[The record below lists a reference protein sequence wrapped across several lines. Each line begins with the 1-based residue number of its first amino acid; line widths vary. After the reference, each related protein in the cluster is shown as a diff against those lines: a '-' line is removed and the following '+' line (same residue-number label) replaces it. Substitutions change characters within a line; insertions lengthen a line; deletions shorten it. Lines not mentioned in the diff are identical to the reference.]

1 MKDEQLISIPDRKK
15 AEAKRLKDKRMRT
28 RTAEERLADAAK
40 TSYTKCPPRVVR
52 HYLDN
57 NVQNI
62 YESQVSKI
70 VHSSNVFVF

>member
-1 MKDEQLISIPDRKK
+1 LISIPDRKK

-52 HYLDN
+52 HYLNN

-62 YESQVSKI
+62 YETQT
-70 VHSSNVFVF
+70 HGNTETQRFGDFADRA

>member
-1 MKDEQLISIPDRKK
+1 
-15 AEAKRLKDKRMRT
+15 MRT

-52 HYLDN
+52 HYLNN

-62 YESQVSKI
+62 YETQVSERL
-70 VHSSNVFVF
+70 HSTNPFVEQTHGNTETQRFGDFADRA